1 MSALALWMSLALA
14 ADPQPEPPS
23 PPEVVSE
30 EAEHADVEDMAQADV
45 VALIRSLREEVR
57 AQGSEIQALRDSKP
71 TATDTGS
78 VATDGPLVI
87 ARGQKADSAVGIG
100 QDVHIRGHVIG
111 DVTAIGANV
120 RIFPTGSVDGD
131 ATAVGGVVRVDDGG
145 QIHGNRVMLARDD
158 LTSGVRDASWSGLW
172 ASLVNRLVLFLS
184 FAGAGTLVVALFPD
198 RVARVAKQLTD
209 RPGRSLTS
217 GIFGGGVLLLGALL
231 FAVTVIGL
239 PVSVVLLGLFG
250 LAWLFGF
257 VGLCQAVGDRLPMES
272 KVHGRWLAFVGGS
285 TLVAFLGSLPVLGIV
300 VVGATS
306 ALGMGA
312 AISTRL
318 GTR

>member
-1 MSALALWMSLALA
+1 
-14 ADPQPEPPS
+14 
-23 PPEVVSE
+23 
-30 EAEHADVEDMAQADV
+30 MAQADV

-57 AQGSEIQALRDSKP
+57 AQGSEIQALRQAKP
-71 TATDTGS
+71 TMVDTGS
-78 VATDGPLVI
+78 PASGGPLVI
-87 ARGQKADSAVGIG
+87 AEGQKADSAVGIG

-145 QIHGNRVMLARDD
+145 DVHGNRVMLARDD
-158 LTSGVRDASWSGLW
+158 LTTGIRDSSWSGLW
-172 ASLVNRLVLFLS
+172 ASLVHRLVLFLS
-184 FAGAGTLVVALFPD
+184 FAGAGILVVALFPD
-198 RVARVAKQLTD
+198 RVERVAKQLTE
-209 RPGRSLTS
+209 RPVGSLAS
-217 GIFGGGVLLLGALL
+217 GTIGGGVLLLGAVL
-231 FAVTVIGL
+231 FAITVIGL
-239 PVSVVLLGLFG
+239 PVSVVLMGLFG
-250 LAWLFGF
+250 LAWLLGF

-272 KVHGRWLAFVGGS
+272 KVHGRWLAFGGGS
-285 TLVAFLGSLPVLGIV
+285 TLVAFLGSLPFLGIL

-312 AISTRL
+312 AISTRF